1 MMPVV
6 AKAVVRL
13 ASLLVPGG
21 HRSEWL
27 EEWNA
32 ELTALEC
39 ELSNERSGLPSLIT
53 YALGAAPHA
62 FWMRMEGWT
71 VDSLLQDLRY
81 STRVLVRSSRFTL
94 VAAVTLARRTVRCRR
109 ERRSR
114 TSGFGR
120 NEPA

>member
-6 AKAVVRL
+6 AKAVVRV
-13 ASLLVPGG
+13 ASLLVPGC

-53 YALGAAPHA
+53 YALEAAPHA
-62 FWMRMEGWT
+62 FWMRMEGGRWIAC
-71 VDSLLQDLRY
+71 
-81 STRVLVRSSRFTL
+81 FK
-94 VAAVTLARRTVRCRR
+94 
-109 ERRSR
+109 
-114 TSGFGR
+114 TSGTR
-120 NEPA
+120 RACSSEARASRWWQP